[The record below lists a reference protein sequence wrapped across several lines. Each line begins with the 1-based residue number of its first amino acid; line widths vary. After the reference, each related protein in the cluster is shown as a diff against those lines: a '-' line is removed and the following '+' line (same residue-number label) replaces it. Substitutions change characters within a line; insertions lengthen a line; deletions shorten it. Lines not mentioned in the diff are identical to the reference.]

1 MTRAEPHDSVIRRWT
16 VRSQTL
22 DLGEF
27 PLLMGIVN
35 VTPDSFS
42 DGGSHL
48 SPDAALAQAL
58 KLAEDGADILDIG
71 GESTRP
77 GADPVPDEEELR
89 RVVPVIE
96 ALRSKTDRW
105 ISVDTRKASV
115 ARAAVAAGAD
125 IINDVSGGAFDP
137 DMPATCAAT
146 DAGFVCMHMRG
157 TPLTMRTLATYDD
170 VVTDVVRELE
180 EQTSCLVAAGVV
192 RDRILWDPGIGFAK
206 TAEQN
211 LQLLSRIATLRE
223 SGRPVLIGHSRKRFL
238 KSLLGRDVEERLCGT
253 LGVAIAVAE
262 QHADVIRVHDVRE
275 TRDTL
280 LAWHAVRGGRI
291 PGLRITWRTP

>member
-1 MTRAEPHDSVIRRWT
+1 MDAPEQHNSPLRHWT
-16 VRSQTL
+16 VRGKTVA
-22 DLGEF
+22 LGRV

-42 DGGSHL
+42 DGGCHATAE
-48 SPDAALAQAL
+48 AAVAQAL
-58 KLAEDGADILDIG
+58 KLAEEGADILDIG

-77 GADPVPDEEELR
+77 GADLVPEDEELR
-89 RVVPVIE
+89 RVIPVVE
-96 ALRSKTDRW
+96 SLRAKTDRW
-105 ISVDTRKASV
+105 ISIDTRKAVV

-125 IINDVSGGAFDP
+125 IINDVSGGEFDLE
-137 DMPATCAAT
+137 MPATCAAT

-157 TPLTMRTLATYDD
+157 TPLTMRDLANYDD
-170 VVTDVVRELE
+170 VVGDVVRELE
-180 EQTSCLVAAGVV
+180 QHTSRLVAAGMV
-192 RDRILWDPGIGFAK
+192 RDRVLWDPGIGFAK

-211 LQLLSRIATLRE
+211 LRLLSNVAALRAT
-223 SGRPVLIGHSRKRFL
+223 GRPVLIGHSRKRFL

-262 QHADVIRVHDVRE
+262 QHADVIRVHDVQA

-280 LAWHAVRGGRI
+280 LAWRTVREGRTV
-291 PGLRITWRTP
+291 PTASDSR